1 MGLKVNFFK
10 TASDSCPTG
19 AFFKSFSSAAL
30 SENILWANSTQSA
43 NLKLESLS
51 SWHNKEGGWQ
61 TAGKWAITSDRI
73 HFEAA
78 LGKFIWQCSIW
89 FYNMTGLYAES
100 SSRCCKVHES
110 ILIMHLWIAANGIG
124 GGAAAVW
131 SERLRIWAIIRTIGE
146 MTQFLL

>member
-1 MGLKVNFFK
+1 MGLKVKFFK

-19 AFFKSFSSAAL
+19 AFFKSENDASWSAAL

-78 LGKFIWQCSIW
+78 LGKFIWQLL
-89 FYNMTGLYAES
+89 NT
-100 SSRCCKVHES
+100 
-110 ILIMHLWIAANGIG
+110 IL
-124 GGAAAVW
+124 
-131 SERLRIWAIIRTIGE
+131 
-146 MTQFLL
+146 